1 MLYAK
6 WKRIEPLLYKKNS
19 EDELTIT
26 PRVWVFVQL
35 VLFVVYSVD
44 PDKFPVY
51 LIFDESFEYSM
62 VSYMK
67 K

>member
-1 MLYAK
+1 MLHAK

-62 VSYMK
+62 ISYMK